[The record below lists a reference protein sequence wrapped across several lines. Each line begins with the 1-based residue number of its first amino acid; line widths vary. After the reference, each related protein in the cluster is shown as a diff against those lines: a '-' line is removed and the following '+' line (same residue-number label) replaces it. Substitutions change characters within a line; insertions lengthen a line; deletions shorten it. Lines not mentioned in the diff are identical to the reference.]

1 MPAPEDRHWLQSI
14 VARLAH
20 QYDAPV
26 FAPHVTI
33 FSGEYVLETPVSET
47 MRNVVRDIHPFTLV
61 ANGVAHSDEFIKT
74 LYLVL
79 SDTLMLTKLSKRV
92 EEQACS
98 PAQDVLKP
106 HLSLL
111 YKRMSSSA
119 RARCAAAVSTD
130 RTEIRFD
137 AVQAVETPKRTTD
150 RRDIESWKP
159 LGGVSLPV

>member
-20 QYDAPV
+20 QYDGPV

-33 FSGEYVLETPVSET
+33 FSGEYILESSVSDT
-47 MRNVVRDIHPFTLV
+47 MRSVVQDIHPFSLV

-79 SDTLMLTKLSKRV
+79 DSTPMLTRLSKRL
-92 EEQACS
+92 EDQACS
-98 PAQDVLKP
+98 PAQDVLEP

-111 YKRMSSSA
+111 YKRMSSSE
-119 RARCAAAVSTD
+119 RARCAAAISTD
-130 RTEIRFD
+130 RTEIWFD
-137 AVQAVETPKRTTD
+137 ALQAVETPKRTTD
-150 RRDIESWKP
+150 RCEIESWKP
-159 LGGVSLPV
+159 LGGISLLV